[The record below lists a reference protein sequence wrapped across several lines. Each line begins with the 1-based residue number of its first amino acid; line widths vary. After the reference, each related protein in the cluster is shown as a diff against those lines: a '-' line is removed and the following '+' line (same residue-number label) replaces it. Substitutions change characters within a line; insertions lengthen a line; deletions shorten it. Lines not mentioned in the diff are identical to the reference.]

1 MCVRVIVAD
10 DKELIVFLCVCVCVF
25 FKKILSDELFFLYK
39 NEFACTDVRW
49 WRFYRYCSWLRTLL
63 YILQKRIIYSPIKVM
78 HLRKYK
84 RFSKM
89 SGEILIMNFRLVEQ
103 PILMSS
109 IALIS
114 GLINHQLMECYTE
127 KNYTLHNIYLILF

>member
-1 MCVRVIVAD
+1 
-10 DKELIVFLCVCVCVF
+10 
-25 FKKILSDELFFLYK
+25 
-39 NEFACTDVRW
+39 
-49 WRFYRYCSWLRTLL
+49 
-63 YILQKRIIYSPIKVM
+63 M

>member
-1 MCVRVIVAD
+1 
-10 DKELIVFLCVCVCVF
+10 
-25 FKKILSDELFFLYK
+25 
-39 NEFACTDVRW
+39 
-49 WRFYRYCSWLRTLL
+49 
-63 YILQKRIIYSPIKVM
+63 M

-114 GLINHQLMECYTE
+114 GLINHQWNVIQK